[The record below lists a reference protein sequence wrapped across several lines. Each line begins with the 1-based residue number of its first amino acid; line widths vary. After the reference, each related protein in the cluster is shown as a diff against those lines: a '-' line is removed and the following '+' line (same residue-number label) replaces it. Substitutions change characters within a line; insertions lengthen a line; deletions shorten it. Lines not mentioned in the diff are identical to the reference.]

1 MIDVIFQGDEYY
13 VFIDEN
19 AYVLETVIVQISE

>member
-19 AYVLETVIVQISE
+19 AYVLETNCSDI